1 MTTKRNFK
9 LVELDG
15 SMTAATGRRAERI
28 RRSHAKGEDN
38 IAPAGLH
45 WLVFAKNNEGRVC
58 CWAKA
63 ASLNAAMAAV
73 DRMWPTHGG
82 SHEGCYP
89 GEERGDNEVALVEAG
104 PVDGLGPDIE
114 K

>member
-9 LVELDG
+9 LVNLDG
-15 SMTAATGRRAERI
+15 SMTAATSRRAERI

-38 IAPAGLH
+38 IAPPGSH
-45 WLVFAKNNEGRVC
+45 WIVLAKNVDGRIC

-82 SHEGCYP
+82 SGDCCYP
-89 GEERGDNEVALVEAG
+89 GEVRGDNEVALVDAG
-104 PVDGLGPDIE
+104 PVDGVAPDI
-114 K
+114 KK